1 MTYIVRFGVT
11 AEWFAA
17 APDDRCNRT
26 GPAITQ
32 VPHPVFRA
40 AGVGGNNMMPYWTDD
55 FRKGSVNYESLASV
69 SE

>member
-32 VPHPVFRA
+32 VPHPVLRA
-40 AGVGGNNMMPYWTDD
+40 AGIGGNKYDAVLDRRYPEG
-55 FRKGSVNYESLASV
+55 FGQL
-69 SE
+69 